1 MTASAHRHWRGQRPG
16 YEAPTMPT
24 CGDCRRCEAYAGATD
39 RCAIDGRRV
48 THNTPGCE
56 NYVTIRR
63 GP

>member
-1 MTASAHRHWRGQRPG
+1 
-16 YEAPTMPT
+16 MPT
-24 CGDCRRCEAYAGATD
+24 CGDCRLCEAFAGATD